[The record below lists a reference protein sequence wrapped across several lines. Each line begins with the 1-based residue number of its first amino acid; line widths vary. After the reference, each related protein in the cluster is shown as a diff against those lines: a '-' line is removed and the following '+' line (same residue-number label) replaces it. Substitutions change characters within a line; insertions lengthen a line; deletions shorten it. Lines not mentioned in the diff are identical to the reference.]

1 MADVYVTAEEL
12 REWRR
17 VTPEEFHL
25 EDEEGGASAEE
36 QLDELLTRWSE
47 HVKTLIDEH
56 YRPARDFL
64 DEADGDLE
72 QVPGSV
78 RSVALRAL
86 SNYVTMA
93 QNARE
98 SSFVRLDEFR
108 VRVDMHDAI
117 LTRGM
122 RRELPAPKGRRI
134 LGGFVSRDG
143 DDGDDDE

>member
-1 MADVYVTAEEL
+1 MADDEVYVTAAEL
-12 REWRR
+12 RDWRR

-25 EDEEGGASAEE
+25 VDDEEQGGDSAEDK
-36 QLDELLTRWSE
+36 LDALLTGWSK
-47 HVKTLIDEH
+47 HVKRLIDEH
-56 YRPARDFL
+56 YRPTRDFL
-64 DEADGDLE
+64 DEADGDLA

-98 SSFVRLDEFR
+98 SSFVQLDEFR

-122 RRELPAPKGRRI
+122 RRELPGRKGTRAI
-134 LGGFVSRDG
+134 GGFVVREPDS
-143 DDGDDDE
+143 

>member
-1 MADVYVTAEEL
+1 MAGVYATAAEL

-17 VTPEEFHL
+17 VTPEEFSL
-25 EDEEGGASAEE
+25 DGDDPAA
-36 QLDELLTRWSE
+36 QLDALLNRWAA
-47 HVKTLIDEH
+47 HVKSLIDEH
-56 YRPARDFL
+56 YRPPRDFL
-64 DEADGDLE
+64 AEAGDDLD

-98 SSFVRLDEFR
+98 SAFVRMDEFR
-108 VRVDMHDAI
+108 VSVDMHDAI

-122 RRELPAPKGRRI
+122 RSELPGRKGTSALR
-134 LGGFVSRDG
+134 GFAAHG
-143 DDGDDDE
+143 DSVA